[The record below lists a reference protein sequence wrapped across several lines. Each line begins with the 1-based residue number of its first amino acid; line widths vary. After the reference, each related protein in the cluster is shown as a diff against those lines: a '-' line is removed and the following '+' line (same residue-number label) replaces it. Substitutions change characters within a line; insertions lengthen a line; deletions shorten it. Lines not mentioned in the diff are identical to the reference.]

1 MSDVSSNELFRMAIE
16 KVFVS
21 LKGLSEAK
29 EMIQE
34 SRKRAE
40 KEDEVPGGGMK
51 EELGAAVK
59 EAMSAVMSIYGGDNL
74 IQNLSQ
80 CIRNL
85 SIELVDLGGVQL
97 EFSGV
102 KVVVEKIQSPRVMG
116 LPEVGRPPY
125 AQG

>member
-16 KVFVS
+16 KVFAS

-40 KEDEVPGGGMK
+40 KEDQVPGGGMK
-51 EELGAAVK
+51 EELGSVVK

-74 IQNLSQ
+74 IQNISQ

-102 KVVVEKIQSPRVMG
+102 KIKVEKVSFPQAIGMPQSHP
-116 LPEVGRPPY
+116 
-125 AQG
+125 Q